1 MADKLIS
8 QMDTAEFDSIIEQFI
23 ERESQNNGEIPAQ
36 LFYEALEN
44 IFAAEPEEAVVE
56 LAGHIVGDELQLNPI
71 QTPIPGIVIHQNEIW
86 VHNIRFVIR
95 LDHPVTT

>member
-8 QMDTAEFDSIIEQFI
+8 QMDAAEFDNLIEQFI
-23 ERESQNNGEIPAQ
+23 ERESQNNGEISAQ

-44 IFAAEPEEAVVE
+44 IFATEPEEAIVE
-56 LAGHIVGDELQLNPI
+56 LAGHIVGDELQLNPV
-71 QTPIPGIVIHQNEIW
+71 QPPIPGVVIHQNEIW
-86 VHNIRFVIR
+86 VNHIRFVIR